1 MRKNPIADYIFITIL
16 MGVFLFV
23 MFLIARCVSADD
35 GSLDDAVNRV
45 VGTKVR
51 DAGDYSVQYVIKDT
65 PTGQRVYDRE
75 GNWLYKVED
84 SKIYNMKREPVYGI
98 EKDKAGKK

>member
-1 MRKNPIADYIFITIL
+1 MKRNPVADYIFAAIL
-16 MGVFLFV
+16 MGTFLFV
-23 MFLIARCVSADD
+23 MFFIARCASADD
-35 GSLDDAVNRV
+35 KDLKDAVNKV

-75 GNWLYKVED
+75 GNWLYKIENDKV
-84 SKIYNMKREPVYGI
+84 YNMKREPVYGI
-98 EKDKAGKK
+98 EKSTDSQK